1 MLIVIEASP
10 LTTIQDLGRAG
21 WARYGVPRCGAM
33 DEFALRA
40 ANRLVGNS
48 DGAAGLEV
56 GLGDL
61 SLEATEDCVIAATG
75 MGYDLFVGGRRLPLW
90 MCVRVRRGQTV
101 ELRKC
106 RGGCWAYLGV
116 SGGIECPV
124 VLGARATYTRGNFG
138 GLEGRSLRGGDTLPI
153 GVPSISLSVLAGRE
167 IAEASRP
174 VYSSLATVE
183 VILGPQQDYFA
194 SEIVD
199 IFVSSEY
206 QILATSDRMG
216 YRLEALRPE
225 LPRQGALGPATSA
238 DIVSDGMVMGSVQVP
253 ANGQPIVMMADGPTT
268 GGYPKIATVIS
279 ADLPLVAQCAPGEG
293 RLWFR
298 ATTIEA
304 AQTKY
309 RAMMDGLRVSEDL
322 TPFPLS

>member
-33 DEFALRA
+33 DAFALRA

-75 MGYDLFVGGRRLPLW
+75 TGYDLFVEERRLPLW
-90 MCVRVRRGQTV
+90 MCVRVRRGQTI
-101 ELRKC
+101 ELRKG

-116 SGGIECPV
+116 SGGIECPA

-138 GLEGRSLRGGDTLPI
+138 GLEGRSLRGGDRLSV
-153 GVPSISLSVLAGRE
+153 GVPSISLSALAGRE
-167 IAEASRP
+167 IADSKRP
-174 VYSSLATVE
+174 AYSSAPMIE
-183 VILGPQQDYFA
+183 VIPGPQQDYFT

-199 IFVSSEY
+199 IFLASEY
-206 QILATSDRMG
+206 RILATSDRMG
-216 YRLEALRPE
+216 YRLEGRVLMQSE
-225 LPRQGALGPATSA
+225 SKGA

-253 ANGQPIVMMADGPTT
+253 ASGQPIVMMADGPTT

-293 RLWFR
+293 RLRFR
-298 ATTIEA
+298 AITIEA
-304 AQTKY
+304 AQAKY
-309 RAMMDGLRVSEDL
+309 KALMEGLRVSED
-322 TPFPLS
+322 